1 VGEQSSSDH
10 RIGAKKRLRD
20 REFWR
25 AYRPDTSH
33 GPILSALKVSTPADW
48 DRAFEWAQKVGY
60 SKSNLK
66 KLKVQKGRME
76 RRNSWRELKWI
87 IPEES
92 PDPPNEL
99 KRLFIQASE
108 PPAPPQVEDVSRGPY
123 SDDDIDFILS
133 SIKFGK
139 QLTPEELK
147 EIKELVVK
155 RIAAFSRDDA
165 EMGYTTL
172 IECEIDPM
180 DTTPVQI
187 RPYKLSFEEQRE
199 AAKIVEQ
206 LLKEK
211 AIARSQSDWAA
222 PAFLVP
228 KPGGGWRL
236 VTDLRIL
243 NSRCRDW
250 KMPLPAIEDVFQKL
264 GNAGLFCV
272 MDITKGFWNVPIAES
287 SRKYTAFTLRNIGLF
302 EYLVMP
308 MGLKNSL
315 ATFVRLC
322 ELVFPPEDFKTFLQ
336 FFLDDLCVFCTD
348 FKEPGV
354 ATLEDYSIHL
364 RPRAWRT
371 L

>member
-1 VGEQSSSDH
+1 V
-10 RIGAKKRLRD
+10 
-20 REFWR
+20 
-25 AYRPDTSH
+25 
-33 GPILSALKVSTPADW
+33 DW

-60 SKSNLK
+60 SKSNMK
-66 KLKVQKGRME
+66 NLKVQSGRME
-76 RRNSWRELKWI
+76 RRNSWKECKWI

-108 PPAPPQVEDVSRGPY
+108 PPAPPQVEHVSRGPY
-123 SDDDIDFILS
+123 LDDDIDFILS
-133 SIKFGK
+133 SIKFEK

-147 EIKELVVK
+147 EIKELVIK
-155 RIAAFSRDDA
+155 RIAAFSRDDV

-228 KPGGGWRL
+228 KPASGGGWRL

-243 NSRCRDW
+243 KSRCPNW

-272 MDITKGFWNVPIAES
+272 MDITKGFWNVPIAECL
-287 SRKYTAFTLRNIGLF
+287 RKYTAFTLRNIGLF
-302 EYLVMP
+302 EYPVMP
-308 MGLKNSL
+308 MGRLKNSP
-315 ATFVRLC
+315 ATFVWLC
-322 ELVFPPEDFKTFLQ
+322 KLVFPPEDFKTFLQ
-336 FFLDDLCVFCTD
+336 CF
-348 FKEPGV
+348 
-354 ATLEDYSIHL
+354 
-364 RPRAWRT
+364 
-371 L
+371 